1 MRASLSVLR
10 VHLRPQYL
18 LARTTINP
26 SRCDLLRPNASQLRE
41 NFSAFSRS
49 RRVRPAGAGAGA
61 DHMYE
66 EGSTDNLDSKD
77 AVKKDDSLD
86 GRPGRDTGRADRPEK
101 AIVGFP

>member
-1 MRASLSVLR
+1 LRASLSVLR

-26 SRCDLLRPNASQLRE
+26 SRCDLLRPIASQLRE

-49 RRVRPAGAGAGA
+49 RRARPVGAGAGA

-66 EGSTDNLDSKD
+66 EGSTDNLESKD

-86 GRPGRDTGRADRPEK
+86 GGPGRDTGRTDRPEK